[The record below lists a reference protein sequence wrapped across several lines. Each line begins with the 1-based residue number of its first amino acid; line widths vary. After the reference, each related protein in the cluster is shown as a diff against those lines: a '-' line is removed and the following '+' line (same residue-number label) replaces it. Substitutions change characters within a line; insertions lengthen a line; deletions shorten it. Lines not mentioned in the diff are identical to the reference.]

1 MIYFGIYPRYEH
13 LYFRLNEAMVYK
25 IDISDF
31 LPNISVDCVIFGFN
45 DGTLN
50 VLIVEVK
57 EAEGMWGLPGG
68 FVKRDEPLDQA
79 AHRVLTERTGL
90 QDIFLRQHHV
100 FGSPD
105 RSNLTMFEN
114 LHRNKV
120 ISDELLDFLSNR
132 FISVAY
138 YALVKQQKAAI
149 NHTILSSN
157 IRWCDI
163 RRLPELLFDHTAMV
177 ESALYRLQTDLN
189 HQPVG
194 LSLLPEKFTMTEL
207 QQLYEAILGKS
218 LDRRNFSRKIQRFG
232 ILKRL
237 DERRTGLAHK
247 SPQLYSFDE
256 EPYKTA
262 LQEGF
267 AQFW

>member
-1 MIYFGIYPRYEH
+1 MTYQ
-13 LYFRLNEAMVYK
+13 
-25 IDISDF
+25 IDVSEF

-57 EAEGMWGLPGG
+57 EAEGIWGLPGG
-68 FVKRDEPLDQA
+68 FVKLDEPLDQA
-79 AHRVLTERTGL
+79 AHRVLSERTGL
-90 QDIFLRQHHV
+90 HDIFLSQHHV

-105 RSNLTMFEN
+105 RSNLVMFEN

-120 ISDELLDFLSNR
+120 ISDELLNFLNKR
-132 FISVAY
+132 FVSVAY
-138 YALVKQQKAAI
+138 YALVKQQQADI
-149 NHTILSSN
+149 RHTILSSN
-157 IRWCDI
+157 IQWCDV
-163 RRLPELLFDHTAMV
+163 RRLPKLLFDHTAMV
-177 ESALYRLQTDLN
+177 ESALHRLQTDLN

-232 ILKRL
+232 ILKKL
-237 DERRTGLAHK
+237 NERRTGVAHK
-247 SPQLYSFDE
+247 SPQLYSFNE
-256 EPYKTA
+256 EPYKMA
-262 LQEGF
+262 LKEGF
-267 AQFW
+267 SQLW